1 MHGARRA
8 VELGLAPIM
17 LANGLLVLSYT
28 SLKNN
33 ATVFSIS
40 CRLTCNNLSTCS
52 AACYYSSVGSNVW
65 GYANTASVHCMRFF
79 RQLKQHLKVST
90 ASVQN
95 VQDYA
100 NVLPIY
106 SVVFRR

>member
-52 AACYYSSVGSNVW
+52 AACYYSSVGSSQV
-65 GYANTASVHCMRFF
+65 
-79 RQLKQHLKVST
+79 
-90 ASVQN
+90 
-95 VQDYA
+95 
-100 NVLPIY
+100 
-106 SVVFRR
+106 

>member
-1 MHGARRA
+1 MQQSVDLFGSLLLFVSWEQSSIVRR
-8 VELGLAPIM
+8 
-17 LANGLLVLSYT
+17 
-28 SLKNN
+28 
-33 ATVFSIS
+33 
-40 CRLTCNNLSTCS
+40 
-52 AACYYSSVGSNVW
+52 NVW